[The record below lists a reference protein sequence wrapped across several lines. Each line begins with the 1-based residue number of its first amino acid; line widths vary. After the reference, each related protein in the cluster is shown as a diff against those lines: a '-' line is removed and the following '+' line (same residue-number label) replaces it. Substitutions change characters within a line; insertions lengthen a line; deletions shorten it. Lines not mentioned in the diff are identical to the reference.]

1 MSNILK
7 RKAVS
12 QFHEWKINKHGRTA
26 LLVEGARRVGKSFA
40 VEQFAKIEYKSY
52 ILIDFAHVSKNVIS
66 VFEENAND
74 LDLFFNKLSA
84 LYGIKLFKRKSLFI
98 FDEVQLYP
106 KARQLIKYL
115 VADGRYDYIETGSLI
130 SIKRNISDIVIPSEE
145 QKITMYPLD
154 FEEFL
159 WAMGNETLADYI
171 RNCFVKKISMEN
183 LHKTAMDFFRQYML
197 VGGMPQAVLEYIKSK
212 NFESVD
218 EVKRNILELYKNDVA
233 KYAGVYANKVRSI
246 FNSIPSQL
254 SQHEKKFVLASLK
267 KEARLRDY
275 DDSFVW
281 LEESKVV
288 NICYNNTDPN
298 VGLGLNQ
305 EQTTIKCY
313 MADTGLLFSLAF
325 SDQLLLEN
333 EVYKSILF
341 DKLGINEGMFFE
353 NIVSQMLS
361 SNNHKLYF
369 YSRSDNENADN
380 RMEIDF
386 LIRQKNKICPV
397 EVKSSAYQKH
407 SSLDKF
413 CRKFSKNLGAK
424 YIIYTKDLKEQDSIL
439 FIPVYMTM
447 CL

>member
-1 MSNILK
+1 MAYTLK

-12 QFHEWKINKHGRTA
+12 QFHEWKINKQGRTA

-40 VEQFAKIEYKSY
+40 VEQFAKTEYKSY
-52 ILIDFAHVSKNVIS
+52 ILIDFAHIPKDVIS
-66 VFEENAND
+66 VFDENTTD

-115 VADGRYDYIETGSLI
+115 VSDGRYDYIETGSLI
-130 SIKRNISDIVIPSEE
+130 SIKRNITDIVIPSEE

-159 WAMGNETLADYI
+159 WAMGNETLSDYI
-171 RNCFVKKISMEN
+171 KNCFEKKLPMEN
-183 LHKTAMDFFRQYML
+183 LHKTAMDLFRQYML

-218 EVKRNILELYKNDVA
+218 EVKRNVLDLYRNDVV
-233 KYAGVYANKVRSI
+233 KFAGVYANKVKSI
-246 FNSIPSQL
+246 FDLIPSQL
-254 SQHEKKFVLASLK
+254 SRHEKKFVLASLQK
-267 KEARLRDY
+267 NAKFRDY
-275 DDSFVW
+275 DDSFIW

-305 EQTTIKCY
+305 EQTTMKCY